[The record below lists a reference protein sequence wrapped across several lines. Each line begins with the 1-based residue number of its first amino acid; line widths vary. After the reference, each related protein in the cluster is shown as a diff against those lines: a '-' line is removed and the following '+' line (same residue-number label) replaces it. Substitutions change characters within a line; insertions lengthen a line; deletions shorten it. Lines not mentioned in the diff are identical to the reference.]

1 MPNPTESQN
10 EESLPI
16 IEKDGEKF
24 LRLYYYMPAKHLWDL
39 LGKDEIKVSLPEE
52 CNDPLEFRSATQN
65 RSDGNR
71 SDSQL
76 GGGFISFSEKY
87 DNPLMWS
94 HYADSHKGVCLRFDF
109 PIEQQGIINQSGL
122 LGEHCS
128 PPFVS
133 IKETDS
139 ALARQFS
146 VTNPVPRESKPII
159 IKVLYKYKRPII
171 RGGII
176 SGSFSSGGRLERLDL
191 SPVFYTKASEWIYEK
206 EWRLI
211 VTPAAV
217 ESYHNDAFF
226 VTGLTKFVTG
236 IFLGSRYPQRI
247 QTTWAR
253 LLQTLKSNIHFPEQT
268 NIINRIEMDKAMYH
282 DTEYRIIMPRI
293 QGQTQ
298 ELPSARANSV
308 ESEQ

>member
-16 IEKDGEKF
+16 IEKHGEKF

-52 CNDPLEFRSATQN
+52 CNDPLEFRSATQE
-65 RSDGNR
+65 RSDGSR
-71 SDSQL
+71 RESQL

-87 DNPLMWS
+87 DNSLMWS

-109 PIEQQGIINQSGL
+109 PIEQQSIINRSGL
-122 LGEHCS
+122 LGEQCAH
-128 PPFVS
+128 PFVS
-133 IKETDS
+133 IRESDTAFS
-139 ALARQFS
+139 RQYS
-146 VTNPVPRESKPII
+146 VTNPAIRETKPIL
-159 IKVLYKYKRPII
+159 IKVLYKDKRPII
-171 RGGII
+171 RDGII
-176 SGSFSSGGRLERLDL
+176 GGSFSSGGRLERLDL
-191 SPVFYTKASEWIYEK
+191 SPVFYTKASEWFYEK
-206 EWRLI
+206 EWRLM

-217 ESYHNDAFF
+217 ASYHNDAFF